1 MVHGATARRPGERR
15 GFRVTLPD
23 VTTHVVLSPGMFGFG
38 TLASFR
44 YFEHLEVA
52 LARRFRAL
60 DREVV
65 VHVNAVHP
73 TASIR
78 RRAAAL
84 ATFVRDGA
92 GDGGGP
98 IHLVGHSTG
107 GLDARLVAAPRA
119 ALPGVAPDDLA
130 WLRRLASITTINTPH
145 YGTPLAAFFATV
157 SGQRVLYATTA
168 LTVIALK
175 IGAPPLA
182 AASAL
187 LAAFGRL
194 SGSVEVEVVDRATD
208 AVIRVLDDASSRE
221 LRGFLR
227 RIRDDQGGVVQL
239 MPEAMDIFQ
248 AAVEDPPAVRCQSVA
263 SYAPGVSPRDWL
275 GAVRSPWAAISAGL
289 FAVFYNVTAREDERY
304 PCRAHGAAGLSGPG
318 ANPHDPIER
327 VARLVGERPPSHAND
342 GVVPLY
348 SQVWGELVWCG
359 RADHL
364 DVVGHFPGP
373 PARPGEPE
381 HRDWL
386 RSGSR
391 FDRARFETMIDRV
404 FAGMLE
410 GERRRAEATGSPDGA
425 P

>member
-1 MVHGATARRPGERR
+1 
-15 GFRVTLPD
+15 
-23 VTTHVVLSPGMFGFG
+23 MFGFG

-52 LARRFRAL
+52 LARRFRGL

-84 ATFVRDGA
+84 ATFVRAGVDGS
-92 GDGGGP
+92 DGP

-107 GLDARLVAAPRA
+107 GLDARLVASPAVS
-119 ALPGVAPDDLA
+119 LPGVDGADLA
-130 WLRRLASITTINTPH
+130 WLDRLASITTINTPH
-145 YGTPLAAFFATV
+145 HGTPLAAFFATV

-175 IGAPPLA
+175 LGAPPLA

-194 SGSVEVEVVDRATD
+194 SGSVELEVVDRATD

-239 MPEAMDIFQ
+239 MPEAMDIFE
-248 AAVEDPPAVRCQSVA
+248 AAVEDRPGVRCQSVA
-263 SYAPGVSPRDWL
+263 SYAPGVSPRDWI

-289 FAVFYNVTAREDERY
+289 FAVFYNITAREDERY
-304 PCRAHGAAGLSGPG
+304 PCRAHGAAGL
-318 ANPHDPIER
+318 AHDPLER
-327 VARLVGERPPSHAND
+327 VARLVGERPPTHAND

-373 PARPGEPE
+373 PPRSGEPE

-391 FDRARFETMIDRV
+391 FDRARFDTMIDRV

-410 GERRRAEATGSPDGA
+410 GERAMVERRGA
-425 P
+425 GAAR

>member
-1 MVHGATARRPGERR
+1 M
-15 GFRVTLPD
+15 
-23 VTTHVVLSPGMFGFG
+23 TTHVVLSPGMFGFG
-38 TLASFR
+38 TLASFS
-44 YFEHLEVA
+44 YFEHLEA
-52 LARRFRAL
+52 AFTARFRGIG
-60 DREVV
+60 REVA

-78 RRAAAL
+78 RRATAL
-84 ATFVRDGA
+84 AAFVRDRVA
-92 GDGGGP
+92 GTEGP

-107 GLDARLVAAPRA
+107 GLDARLCASPTAN
-119 ALPGVAPDDLA
+119 LPGVAQADLA
-130 WLRRLASITTINTPH
+130 WLERLASITTVNTPH

-175 IGAPPLA
+175 VGAPPLA

-194 SGSVEVEVVDRATD
+194 SGAAEVEVLDRATD
-208 AVIRVLDDASSRE
+208 SVIRALDDASSRE

-239 MPEAMDIFQ
+239 MPEAMDVFQ
-248 AAVEDPPAVRCQSVA
+248 ALVEDPPRVRCQSVA
-263 SYAPGVSPRDWL
+263 SYAPGVNPRDWL
-275 GAVRSPWAAISAGL
+275 GAMRSPWAAVSAGI
-289 FAVFYNVTAREDERY
+289 FAVFYNITAREDERY
-304 PCRAHGAAGLSGPG
+304 PCRAHGPAAS
-318 ANPHDPIER
+318 ASDPLDR
-327 VARLVGERPPSHAND
+327 VAALIGERPPTHAND

-364 DVVGHFPGP
+364 DVVGHFPGL
-373 PARPGEPE
+373 PARAGEKP
-381 HRDWL
+381 HHDWL

-391 FDRARFETMIDRV
+391 FDRSRFDHMIDRI
-404 FAGMLE
+404 FHGMLE
-410 GERRRAEATGSPDGA
+410 GERARVAAGA
-425 P
+425 

>member
-1 MVHGATARRPGERR
+1 MSTP
-15 GFRVTLPD
+15 LPT
-23 VTTHVVLSPGMFGFG
+23 TTHVVLSPGMFGFG

-44 YFEHLEVA
+44 YFEHLESA
-52 LARRFRAL
+52 FTARFRAL
-60 DREVV
+60 GRPVE

-78 RRAAAL
+78 RRATAL
-84 ATFVRDGA
+84 ATFVRDA
-92 GDGGGP
+92 VLTTEGP

-107 GLDARLVAAPRA
+107 GLDARLVASPTVH
-119 ALPGVAPDDLA
+119 LPGIVPGDLR
-130 WLRRLASITTINTPH
+130 WTERLVSITTINTPH

-157 SGQRVLYATTA
+157 SGQRLLYASTA

-187 LAAFGRL
+187 VAAFGRF
-194 SGSVEVEVVDRATD
+194 SGTVEVEVVDRATE
-208 AVIRVLDDASSRE
+208 AIIRVLDEASSRE
-221 LRGFLR
+221 VRAFLR

-239 MPEAMDIFQ
+239 MPEAMDMFQ
-248 AAVEDPPAVRCQSVA
+248 ALVENRPGVRCQSVA
-263 SYAPGVSPRDWL
+263 SYAPGVSRSDWL

-289 FAVFYNVTAREDERY
+289 FAIFYNVTAREDERY
-304 PCRAHGAAGLSGPG
+304 PCRAHGPAALRD
-318 ANPHDPIER
+318 DPLER
-327 VARLVGERPPSHAND
+327 VARFLGERPPTLAND

-348 SQVWGELVWCG
+348 SQVWGELAWCG

-373 PARPGEPE
+373 LTARPGETV

-391 FDRARFETMIDRV
+391 FDRARFDQMMDRV
-404 FAGMLE
+404 FAGMIE
-410 GERRRAEATGSPDGA
+410 GERARAVAA
-425 P
+425 R